1 MGEFIRQLSTF
12 NIGKAFKSLSSESG
26 NTPAPIYI
34 DPATHTT
41 PNGEDGWFF
50 ESTGSEN
57 RYFRYTDYSS
67 CVDAYVRCPPVQAII
82 NRKAQALING
92 KTWVLDKKGKESTSP
107 AADAIRK
114 LLNNPNPIQT
124 GKQFEAQG
132 YIYQQIFGFNIVLP
146 VKPFGFNEWRSLW
159 NIPASWIDWNATNE
173 LFTAN
178 GGVAIEQLVISF
190 NNRRVTFNIA
200 DLIIIRDFTPSFN
213 TITFP
218 ASKIAAMALPINNII
233 GAYES
238 RGILINHR
246 GALGILT
253 TAPQSGQYSSV
264 PLRKE
269 QKQELQSDFRRYG
282 LRKGQWQVILTSAS
296 LKWQQMGYATKDLL
310 LMEEVVESSKSL
322 CDGLNFPPHL
332 LGLIDPSFNNQ
343 NTAEK
348 SLYQNSIIPDAENI
362 NEYWNRFFKTEE
374 LGLRID
380 KDFSHITVLQE
391 DKEEAARARYIRN
404 QALLIEYQN
413 NLITANRWRE
423 LNGEDTVPGDD
434 KYMSDRTKLEL
445 PVGDTSKEL
454 LINAIINANGN
465 GKH

>member
-1 MGEFIRQLSTF
+1 
-12 NIGKAFKSLSSESG
+12 
-26 NTPAPIYI
+26 
-34 DPATHTT
+34 
-41 PNGEDGWFF
+41 
-50 ESTGSEN
+50 
-57 RYFRYTDYSS
+57 
-67 CVDAYVRCPPVQAII
+67 
-82 NRKAQALING
+82 
-92 KTWVLDKKGKESTSP
+92 
-107 AADAIRK
+107 
-114 LLNNPNPIQT
+114 
-124 GKQFEAQG
+124 
-132 YIYQQIFGFNIVLP
+132 
-146 VKPFGFNEWRSLW
+146 
-159 NIPASWIDWNATNE
+159 
-173 LFTAN
+173 
-178 GGVAIEQLVISF
+178 
-190 NNRRVTFNIA
+190 
-200 DLIIIRDFTPSFN
+200 
-213 TITFP
+213 
-218 ASKIAAMALPINNII
+218 
-233 GAYES
+233 
-238 RGILINHR
+238 
-246 GALGILT
+246 
-253 TAPQSGQYSSV
+253 
-264 PLRKE
+264 
-269 QKQELQSDFRRYG
+269 
-282 LRKGQWQVILTSAS
+282 
-296 LKWQQMGYATKDLL
+296 
-310 LMEEVVESSKSL
+310 
-322 CDGLNFPPHL
+322 